1 MPFSSLGDTLS
12 DRFTQKGPLK
22 KQLDDSQ
29 VVEEAKLV
37 LLDLFGEEMSKQ
49 ANPLFLKNRTLTI
62 SCASSAM
69 AQEIRL
75 NQVQIVEKLN
85 EKLGRIEVD
94 RIRYLA

>member
-1 MPFSSLGDTLS
+1 MPFSSLGDTLNS
-12 DRFTQKGPLK
+12 KYSQKGPLK
-22 KQLDDSQ
+22 KQLEDSE

-37 LLDLFGEEMSKQ
+37 MKDMFGEELAKH

-62 SCASSAM
+62 SCSSSAI

-75 NQVQIVEKLN
+75 NQTQIVEKLN
-85 EKLGRIEVD
+85 EKLGRNEVD